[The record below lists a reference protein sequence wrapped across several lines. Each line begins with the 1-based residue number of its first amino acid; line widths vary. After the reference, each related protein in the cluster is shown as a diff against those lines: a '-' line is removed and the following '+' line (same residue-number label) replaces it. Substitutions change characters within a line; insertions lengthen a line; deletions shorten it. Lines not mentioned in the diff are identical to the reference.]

1 MALFAAPLVDSD
13 ILIAVAT
20 GLGSLRA
27 DAAGVVRYVKGEECL
42 ESLKYLQR
50 LLRRDD
56 PGTRDIFRQLGRWGV
71 VRRDIVPILV
81 HYRDDDDLVLNA
93 IKVLVFMT
101 MPAELTEAGGGGG
114 DIAGQLEALQQSK
127 AAVLD
132 DDVIAV
138 AVSILES
145 PLEHIEAQSAGEED
159 WTRVQLLLTLFRN
172 LLAIPDP
179 PPQSSA
185 ASGNSH
191 LAYLKDELVERL
203 FEESVM
209 DLLLALTPHVGA
221 RGGGGLRRDSLLL
234 LEIYTHIFDCH
245 SASSIFSAND
255 KGDGEAHAPA
265 MQGLQQQEAAGK
277 LRRQAQMPFGGR
289 HSRFRGTYVVCN
301 QDSSRVV
308 VAGLPLGD
316 PAGRPTSRRL
326 HIRRGRIKRVACE
339 AGVPRV
345 PRSPTCC
352 LSLRGFAEQFLATSY
367 NRGSCEWRA
376 SVAAVLVQTV
386 KEDRERAETK
396 DFANLFKLSCF
407 FLAYQRQRM
416 QLLKKQ
422 EVALSGEWPPR
433 IDAPSLRKGTLQ
445 VSATLDAE
453 MFSIVLSKWQD
464 VSESVRETQAWD
476 LLAIVSALLKEMIH
490 MLDLVLKTA
499 GKDLD
504 GADSEVRG
512 IAALQHRVLLEQ
524 TEYGVLPTL
533 LRLIK
538 SFNSEKQPRRHLAN
552 LVEATHVSLRM
563 LEELSKAKDGLHVT
577 RKVRH
582 RRSEEAAEDED
593 TLSATKQSSD
603 GVADL
608 AGAEDEDENA
618 RDDAAEEV
626 PVDFRRCMMPFAD
639 NTLVQWYCWL
649 LESFASNS
657 VQLNHYLLRM
667 LRRICNDCGLEPM
680 LYQLSLLS
688 AFERILSDPVA
699 PGNKDHRPIISFLS
713 NLVHRLLDHCQ
724 KQPLLFVEIL
734 FWKTRKDCHLITIN
748 HMLDDLGG
756 RRRRPSRKG
765 GQKGTLRDALNED
778 EVHDQ
783 PMHDSKGTGKQARP
797 KGGQYRKLSH
807 ALDEDGSETS
817 VLDKLEAT
825 RTQACREGGQN
836 RALGDASDEDGDSS
850 DMLSD
855 FVGPR

>member
-13 ILIAVAT
+13 ILIAVTT
-20 GLGSLRA
+20 GLGSIRA
-27 DAAGVVRYVKGEECL
+27 DAAGVVLYVKGEECL

-81 HYRDDDDLVLNA
+81 HYREDEDLVLNA

-101 MPAELTEAGGGGG
+101 MPAELPEAGGGGG
-114 DIAGQLEALQQSK
+114 DIASQLEALQQSK

-138 AVSILES
+138 AVSLLES
-145 PLEHIEAQSAGEED
+145 PLEHIEAQCAGEDD

-221 RGGGGLRRDSLLL
+221 CGGGGLRRDSLLL
-234 LEIYTHIFDCH
+234 LEIYTHIFDGH
-245 SASSIFSAND
+245 SASSIFGADN

-265 MQGLQQQEAAGK
+265 MQGLQQQEVAGK

-289 HSRFRGTYVVCN
+289 HSRFRGMYVVCN
-301 QDSSRVV
+301 QNSSRVV

-316 PAGRPTSRRL
+316 PAGRPASRCL

-345 PRSPTCC
+345 LRSPTCC

-367 NRGSCEWRA
+367 NL
-376 SVAAVLVQTV
+376 LVQTV

-422 EVALSGEWPPR
+422 EAVLSGEWPPR

-445 VSATLDAE
+445 VSATLDE
-453 MFSIVLSKWQD
+453 QMFSIVLSKWQD

-512 IAALQHRVLLEQ
+512 IAALQHRVLLEH
-524 TEYGVLPTL
+524 TDYGVLPTL

-563 LEELSKAKDGLHVT
+563 LEEMSKAKDGLHVI

-582 RRSEEAAEDED
+582 RRSEKAAEDED
-593 TLSATKQSSD
+593 RLSGPKQLSD

-608 AGAEDEDENA
+608 AGAKDEDENG

-626 PVDFRRCMMPFAD
+626 PVDFCRCMMPFAD
-639 NTLVQWYCWL
+639 NTVVQRYCWL

-667 LRRICNDCGLEPM
+667 LRRICDECGLEPM

-699 PGNKDHRPIISFLS
+699 RGNKDHRPIISFLS

-756 RRRRPSRKG
+756 RRRRPYRKG

-778 EVHDQ
+778 EVQDHTK
-783 PMHDSKGTGKQARP
+783 HDSEGTGKQARR
-797 KGGQYRKLSH
+797 KGGQDKKLSH

-817 VLDKLEAT
+817 VLDKMEPT
-825 RTQACREGGQN
+825 RTQAGREGGQD
-836 RALGDASDEDGDSS
+836 RALGDASDEDEDSS
-850 DMLSD
+850 DMLND

>member
-71 VRRDIVPILV
+71 VRRDIIPILV
-81 HYRDDDDLVLNA
+81 HYCNEQDLVLNA

-101 MPAELTEAGGGGG
+101 MPAELVEAGGGGG
-114 DIAGQLEALQQSK
+114 DIAGQLETLQQSK

-138 AVSILES
+138 AVSLLES
-145 PLEHIEAQSAGEED
+145 PLEHIEACVSHPGQCACEED

-203 FEESVM
+203 FEERVM

-221 RGGGGLRRDSLLL
+221 RSGGGLRRDSLLL
-234 LEIYTHIFDCH
+234 LEIYTHIFDGH
-245 SASSIFSAND
+245 SASSIFSANS

-289 HSRFRGTYVVCN
+289 HSRFRGTYIVCN

-316 PAGRPTSRRL
+316 PACRPASRHL

-345 PRSPTCC
+345 PRSPTYC

-367 NRGSCEWRA
+367 NL
-376 SVAAVLVQTV
+376 LVQTV
-386 KEDRERAETK
+386 KQDRERAETK

-445 VSATLDAE
+445 VSATLNAE

-464 VSESVRETQAWD
+464 ISESVRETQAWD
-476 LLAIVSALLKEMIH
+476 LLAIVSSLLKEMIH

-504 GADSEVRG
+504 DADSEVRE
-512 IAALQHRVLLEQ
+512 IAALQHSVLLEH

-538 SFNSEKQPRRHLAN
+538 LFNSEKQPRRHLAN

-563 LEELSKAKDGLHVT
+563 LEEMSKAKDGLHVIE
-577 RKVRH
+577 KVRH
-582 RRSEEAAEDED
+582 RRSERAAEDED
-593 TLSATKQSSD
+593 RLGGPRQSSD

-608 AGAEDEDENA
+608 AGAEDEDENG

-639 NTLVQWYCWL
+639 NTLVQRYCWL

-667 LRRICNDCGLEPM
+667 LRRICDDCGLEPM

-699 PGNKDHRPIISFLS
+699 RGNKDHRPIISFLS
-713 NLVHRLLDHCQ
+713 DLVHRLLNHCQ
-724 KQPLLFVEIL
+724 KQVINCSFHPLPYLTDSISLAIACIAMIVSG
-734 FWKTRKDCHLITIN
+734 HL
-748 HMLDDLGG
+748 
-756 RRRRPSRKG
+756 K
-765 GQKGTLRDALNED
+765 
-778 EVHDQ
+778 VH
-783 PMHDSKGTGKQARP
+783 KR
-797 KGGQYRKLSH
+797 Y
-807 ALDEDGSETS
+807 
-817 VLDKLEAT
+817 
-825 RTQACREGGQN
+825 
-836 RALGDASDEDGDSS
+836 
-850 DMLSD
+850 
-855 FVGPR
+855 